1 MEESYEPLKTLAD
14 GTVDFLPNR
23 LNRQPVVVM
32 GLTAD
37 ELMFVGAT
45 SVAIGFAIGIVL
57 AIVFSKIAMVPTA
70 GLFFGA
76 LGIVTGGRLMR
87 RLKRGRP
94 DEWFYRN
101 LQWRLTNRMPSIA
114 GWFGGRYLILRSG
127 IWFHRRGAK

>member
-1 MEESYEPLKTLAD
+1 MEERYEPLKTLAD

-37 ELMFVGAT
+37 ELFFVGAS
-45 SVAIGFAIGIVL
+45 SVAIGVVVGVVL
-57 AIVFSKIAMVPTA
+57 AIIFKKIAMVPTA
-70 GLFFGA
+70 GLIFGA

-101 LQWRLTNRMPSIA
+101 LQWRLTNRFPAVA
-114 GWFGGRYLILRSG
+114 GWFGGRSLIKRSG
-127 IWFHRRGAK
+127 IWFHRRGSN